1 MAIGRVTLI
10 DATSVSGFL
19 VEPAAL
25 ENAPDISHLGGWR
38 AYLAAPA
45 GSAVQS

>member
-1 MAIGRVTLI
+1 MAIGTVTLI
-10 DATSVSGFL
+10 DGSSVSGFL

-38 AYLAAPA
+38 DYLATPT
-45 GSAVQS
+45 G

>member
-1 MAIGRVTLI
+1 MTLI
-10 DATSVSGFL
+10 DGTSVSGFL

-38 AYLAAPA
+38 AYLAEPA
-45 GSAVQS
+45 GNAMKS